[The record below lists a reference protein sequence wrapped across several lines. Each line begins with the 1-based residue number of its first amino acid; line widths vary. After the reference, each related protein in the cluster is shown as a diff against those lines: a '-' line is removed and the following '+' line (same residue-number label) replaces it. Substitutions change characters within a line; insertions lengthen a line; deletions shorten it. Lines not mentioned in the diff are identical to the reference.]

1 MPVAGLLCSLGCIWD
16 GLLGGG
22 VSPVQQI
29 FFFYSYMKRWLLAK
43 PVCASLFKGG
53 WKQLYYMT

>member
-1 MPVAGLLCSLGCIWD
+1 MPVAGLLCSLGCVWD

-29 FFFYSYMKRWLLAK
+29 FFSYMKQWLLAK
-43 PVCASLFKGG
+43 QVCIFIQGG
-53 WKQLYYMT
+53 LETIVLHDLI